1 MSTEPSGPP
10 DPHPARETAPAAVDA
25 TALPTQRRTLTTL
38 AATQVLS
45 GVGVA
50 SGIAVAPLVASALS
64 GSDAIAGLTST
75 SGVVGAA
82 LVALPLAQVAGRR
95 GRRPSLLLGF
105 GLATGGAVL
114 ATVAVLLGSW
124 PLLVVAMLLFG
135 SGTAAGLASRFA
147 ATDLATPQRRARD
160 LSVVVWAT
168 TVGSVVGPTLAGVA
182 DRVAGPALRLGD
194 AHAEHGSTAGSTAPS
209 AAPFVLATLAFALAA
224 TVVAVWLR
232 PDPLLAS
239 RAPSGAGAAG
249 PVAEGS
255 GAAGSGAGGSGAG
268 GSGAAG
274 GDGGAPGAG
283 GAPGPASW
291 RDGLRAGWAVVAASP
306 TARLA
311 LGAIVLSHLV
321 MVGLMSMTPVHMNH
335 GGATLQVVGLVISAH
350 IAGMYALSPVV
361 GWLAD
366 RLGHARVLYAGGALL
381 LAAAVVVAGAPGE
394 DSARLTAGLV
404 LLGLGWSCGLVAG
417 SALLVDATPGPSRT
431 AVQGLSD
438 LAMNTGGAVGGI
450 LAGAIIGFSSYGAL
464 AWGAAVL
471 VVVCAVVAAPLAR
484 RAALR

>member
-1 MSTEPSGPP
+1 MSTESSHAP
-10 DPHPARETAPAAVDA
+10 DPHPAREPAPAAVA
-25 TALPTQRRTLTTL
+25 APALPTQRRTLTTL

-82 LVALPLAQVAGRR
+82 LVALPLAQVAGRS

-105 GLATGGAVL
+105 GLATGGALL

-168 TVGSVVGPTLAGVA
+168 TVGSVVGPTLAGLA

-194 AHAEHGSTAGSTAPS
+194 AHAEHGTTAPS
-209 AAPFVLATLAFALAA
+209 AAPFVLATFAFALAA

-239 RAPSGAGAAG
+239 RAPSGDGA
-249 PVAEGS
+249 S
-255 GAAGSGAGGSGAG
+255 GAAGAQGR
-268 GSGAAG
+268 
-274 GDGGAPGAG
+274 
-283 GAPGPASW
+283 ASW

-311 LGAIVLSHLV
+311 LGAVVLSHLV

-394 DSARLTAGLV
+394 DSARLTVGLV

-471 VVVCAVVAAPLAR
+471 VVVCGVVAAPLAR

>member
-1 MSTEPSGPP
+1 MSTESSQAP
-10 DPHPARETAPAAVDA
+10 DPHPAREPAPTVVDA
-25 TALPTQRRTLTTL
+25 PALPTQRRTLTTL

-124 PLLVVAMLLFG
+124 PLLVVAMLFFG

-194 AHAEHGSTAGSTAPS
+194 AHAQHGSTAGSTAPS
-209 AAPFVLATLAFALAA
+209 AAPFVLATLAFALAG

-239 RAPSGAGAAG
+239 RAPSGAGAL
-249 PVAEGS
+249 GS
-255 GAAGSGAGGSGAG
+255 GAS
-268 GSGAAG
+268 G

-394 DSARLTAGLV
+394 DSARLTVGLV

-464 AWGAAVL
+464 AWGAAAL

>member
-1 MSTEPSGPP
+1 MVTRPDLGARWRCKGSSGRSGAAYRAPVSTEPPAPSAPGPERTDDVP
-10 DPHPARETAPAAVDA
+10 V
-25 TALPTQRRTLTTL
+25 LPTQRRTLTTL
-38 AATQVLS
+38 AATQILS

-64 GSDAIAGLTST
+64 GSDAVAGLTST

-82 LVALPLAQVAGRR
+82 LVALPLAHVAGRR

-105 GLATGGAVL
+105 GVATGGAVV
-114 ATVAVLLGSW
+114 ATVAVLVGSW

-147 ATDLATPQRRARD
+147 ATDLATPRRRARD

-168 TVGSVVGPTLAGVA
+168 TVGSVVGPTLAGFA
-182 DRVAGPALRLGD
+182 DRVAGPGLRLGG
-194 AHAEHGSTAGSTAPS
+194 AHAQHGSTPPS
-209 AAPFVLATLAFALAA
+209 AAPFLLAAVAFALAA
-224 TVVAVWLR
+224 AVVAVWLR

-239 RAPSGAGAAG
+239 RATPADAPAAG
-249 PVAEGS
+249 PGAEP
-255 GAAGSGAGGSGAG
+255 
-268 GSGAAG
+268 
-274 GDGGAPGAG
+274 APA
-283 GAPGPASW
+283 ASW
-291 RDGLRAGWAVVAASP
+291 QDGLRAGWAVVSADR

-366 RLGHARVLYAGGALL
+366 RLGHARVLYLGGALL

-394 DSARLTAGLV
+394 DSARLTVGLV

-431 AVQGLSD
+431 SVQGLSD

-471 VVVCAVVAAPLAR
+471 VVVCAVAAAPLAR
-484 RAALR
+484 RTARR

>member
-1 MSTEPSGPP
+1 MSTEPPVP
-10 DPHPARETAPAAVDA
+10 DPSSERPASAPDDP
-25 TALPTQRRTLTTL
+25 ALPTQRRTLTTL
-38 AATQVLS
+38 VATQVLS

-82 LVALPLAQVAGRR
+82 LVALPLAHVAGQR

-105 GLATGGAVL
+105 GVATGGAVL
-114 ATVAVLLGSW
+114 ATVAVLVGAW

-168 TVGSVVGPTLAGVA
+168 TVGSVVGPTLAGLA
-182 DRVAGPALRLGD
+182 DRVAGPGLRLGD
-194 AHAEHGSTAGSTAPS
+194 AHAQHGSSAPS
-209 AAPFVLATLAFALAA
+209 AAPFLLAAVAFALAA
-224 TVVAVWLR
+224 AVVAVWLR

-239 RAPSGAGAAG
+239 RTTTDEGGTVP
-249 PVAEGS
+249 GS
-255 GAAGSGAGGSGAG
+255 GP
-268 GSGAAG
+268 
-274 GDGGAPGAG
+274 GDGKGS
-283 GAPGPASW
+283 SW
-291 RDGLRAGWAVVAASP
+291 RDGLRAGWAVVSASP

-366 RLGHARVLYAGGALL
+366 RVGHARVLYVGGALL

-394 DSARLTAGLV
+394 DSARLTVGLV

-431 AVQGLSD
+431 SVQGLSD

-464 AWGAAVL
+464 AWGAAAL

>member
-1 MSTEPSGPP
+1 MSTESP
-10 DPHPARETAPAAVDA
+10 DPYPEREPAPAAADA
-25 TALPTQRRTLTTL
+25 PALPTQRRTLTTL

-105 GLATGGAVL
+105 GLATGGALL
-114 ATVAVLLGSW
+114 ATAAVLLGSW

-194 AHAEHGSTAGSTAPS
+194 AHAEHGSTAPS

-239 RAPSGAGAAG
+239 RAPSGAGAVGAG
-249 PVAEGS
+249 DAEG
-255 GAAGSGAGGSGAG
+255 GA
-268 GSGAAG
+268 
-274 GDGGAPGAG
+274 
-283 GAPGPASW
+283 APGPASW

-394 DSARLTAGLV
+394 DSARLTVGLV

-484 RAALR
+484 RTALR

>member
-1 MSTEPSGPP
+1 VSTVPPVP
-10 DPHPARETAPAAVDA
+10 DPSSPRPEAPGDVL
-25 TALPTQRRTLTTL
+25 ALPTQRRTLTTL

-82 LVALPLAQVAGRR
+82 LVALPLAHVAGQR

-105 GLATGGAVL
+105 GVATGGAVL
-114 ATVAVLLGSW
+114 ATVAVLVGSW

-135 SGTAAGLASRFA
+135 SGAAAGLASRFA

-168 TVGSVVGPTLAGVA
+168 TVGSVVGPTLAGLA
-182 DRVAGPALRLGD
+182 DRVAGPGLRLGD
-194 AHAEHGSTAGSTAPS
+194 AHAQHGSTAPS
-209 AAPFVLATLAFALAA
+209 AAPFVLAAVAFALAA
-224 TVVAVWLR
+224 AVVAVWLR

-239 RAPSGAGAAG
+239 RATSDAADV
-249 PVAEGS
+249 VAS
-255 GAAGSGAGGSGAG
+255 GAA
-268 GSGAAG
+268 
-274 GDGGAPGAG
+274 PGAV
-283 GAPGPASW
+283 PADGKGSSW
-291 RDGLRAGWAVVAASP
+291 RDGLHAGWAVVSASP

-366 RLGHARVLYAGGALL
+366 RVGHARVLYVGGALL

-394 DSARLTAGLV
+394 DSARLTVGLV

-431 AVQGLSD
+431 SVQGLSD

-464 AWGAAVL
+464 AWGAAAL

>member
-1 MSTEPSGPP
+1 VSTEPPAP
-10 DPHPARETAPAAVDA
+10 DPSTPPSTPTSDVRDGLP
-25 TALPTQRRTLTTL
+25 ALPTQRRTLTTL

-82 LVALPLAQVAGRR
+82 LVALPLAHVAGQR

-105 GLATGGAVL
+105 GVATGGAVL
-114 ATVAVLLGSW
+114 ATVAVLVGSW

-168 TVGSVVGPTLAGVA
+168 TVGSVVGPTLAGLA
-182 DRVAGPALRLGD
+182 DRVAGPGLRLGGD
-194 AHAEHGSTAGSTAPS
+194 AHAQHGSTAPS
-209 AAPFVLATLAFALAA
+209 AAPFVLAAVAFALAA
-224 TVVAVWLR
+224 AVVVVWLR

-239 RAPSGAGAAG
+239 RATADAVSDAVSDA
-249 PVAEGS
+249 GS
-255 GAAGSGAGGSGAG
+255 GAAPGAGFGAVPG
-268 GSGAAG
+268 AASGAAPG
-274 GDGGAPGAG
+274 GGPGDGPGDG
-283 GAPGPASW
+283 KGSSW
-291 RDGLRAGWAVVAASP
+291 RDGLRAGWAVVSASP

-366 RLGHARVLYAGGALL
+366 RVGHARVLYVGGALL

-394 DSARLTAGLV
+394 DSARLTVGLV

-431 AVQGLSD
+431 SVQGLSD

-464 AWGAAVL
+464 AWGAAAL
-471 VVVCAVVAAPLAR
+471 VVVCAVLAAPLAR
-484 RAALR
+484 RATLR

>member
-1 MSTEPSGPP
+1 MSTESSPAP
-10 DPHPARETAPAAVDA
+10 DPHPAREPAPTVVDA
-25 TALPTQRRTLTTL
+25 PALPTQRRTLTTL

-114 ATVAVLLGSW
+114 ATVAVLLASW

-194 AHAEHGSTAGSTAPS
+194 AHAEHGSAAGSTAPS

-249 PVAEGS
+249 SVAEGP
-255 GAAGSGAGGSGAG
+255 GAA

-394 DSARLTAGLV
+394 DSARLTVGLV

-464 AWGAAVL
+464 AWGAAAL

>member
-1 MSTEPSGPP
+1 MSTEPPAP
-10 DPHPARETAPAAVDA
+10 DPSSVPPVA
-25 TALPTQRRTLTTL
+25 TPDDPALPTQRRTLTTL

-82 LVALPLAQVAGRR
+82 LVALPLAHVAGQR

-105 GLATGGAVL
+105 GVATGGAVL
-114 ATVAVLLGSW
+114 ATGAVLVGSW

-168 TVGSVVGPTLAGVA
+168 TVGSVVGPTLAGLA
-182 DRVAGPALRLGD
+182 DRVAGPGLRLGD
-194 AHAEHGSTAGSTAPS
+194 AHAQHGSTAPS
-209 AAPFVLATLAFALAA
+209 AAPFVLAAVAFALAA
-224 TVVAVWLR
+224 TVVVVWLR

-239 RAPSGAGAAG
+239 RTTSDA
-249 PVAEGS
+249 
-255 GAAGSGAGGSGAG
+255 
-268 GSGAAG
+268 
-274 GDGGAPGAG
+274 APGA
-283 GAPGPASW
+283 APGAVPGDGTGSSW
-291 RDGLRAGWAVVAASP
+291 RDGLRAGWAVVSASP

-366 RLGHARVLYAGGALL
+366 RVGHARVLYVGGALL

-394 DSARLTAGLV
+394 DSARLTVGLV

-431 AVQGLSD
+431 SVQGLSD

-464 AWGAAVL
+464 AWGAAAL

>member
-1 MSTEPSGPP
+1 MSTEPPAP
-10 DPHPARETAPAAVDA
+10 DPSTPPSTPTSDVP
-25 TALPTQRRTLTTL
+25 ALPTQRRTLTTL

-82 LVALPLAQVAGRR
+82 LVALPLAHVAGQR

-105 GLATGGAVL
+105 GVATGGAVL
-114 ATVAVLLGSW
+114 ATVAVLVGSW
-124 PLLVVAMLLFG
+124 PLLVVAMLFFG

-182 DRVAGPALRLGD
+182 DRVAGPGLRLGGD
-194 AHAEHGSTAGSTAPS
+194 GHAQHGATAPS
-209 AAPFVLATLAFALAA
+209 AAPFVLAAVAFALAA
-224 TVVAVWLR
+224 AVVVVWLR

-239 RAPSGAGAAG
+239 RAMADSVPDAVPDVVSDAGPGAVPGAASGA
-249 PVAEGS
+249 
-255 GAAGSGAGGSGAG
+255 
-268 GSGAAG
+268 
-274 GDGGAPGAG
+274 APGAG
-283 GAPGPASW
+283 PGDGKGSSW
-291 RDGLRAGWAVVAASP
+291 RDGLRAGWAVVSASP

-366 RLGHARVLYAGGALL
+366 RVGHARVLYVGGALL

-394 DSARLTAGLV
+394 DSARLTVGLV

-431 AVQGLSD
+431 SVQGLSD

-464 AWGAAVL
+464 AWGAAAL

-484 RAALR
+484 RATLR